1 MLLSLKCRL
10 GLLVWLLF
18 AVQFAAALDARILR
32 RQDEGSTSATTDTE
46 SGAEP
51 TTSSDV
57 DPEQTVSSTLSE
69 EEDLEPTTRATATS
83 TNDERSATSTTAI
96 AISTN
101 GALDD
106 SNFLNGMFLRAC
118 QKPR

>member
-18 AVQFAAALDARILR
+18 TVQFAAALDARFLR
-32 RQDEGSTSATTDTE
+32 RQDEGSTSASTDTE

-69 EEDLEPTTRATATS
+69 EEDPEPTTRATATATS

-101 GALDD
+101 GTLDD

-118 QKPR
+118 